1 MRQHKRFSQVTGCT
15 GSEEQAQAPPPVSET
30 VPIDRRAL
38 LAAGA
43 VGAGAVFAILS
54 RKQPV
59 TFAILERSAV
69 DLDLALSNGKPTII
83 EFYASW

>member
-1 MRQHKRFSQVTGCT
+1 MRQHKRLRQVTGCT
-15 GSEEQAQAPPPVSET
+15 GSEEQAQAPPAVSET
-30 VPIDRRAL
+30 ASLDRRLL

-43 VGAGAVFAILS
+43 VGAGAVFAVVS

-59 TFAILERSAV
+59 TFATLERSAV